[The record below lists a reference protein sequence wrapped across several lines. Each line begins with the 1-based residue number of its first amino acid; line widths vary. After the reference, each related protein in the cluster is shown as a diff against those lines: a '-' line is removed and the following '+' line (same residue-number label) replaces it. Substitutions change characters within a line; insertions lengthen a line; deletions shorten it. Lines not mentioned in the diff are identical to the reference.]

1 MRRVTESS
9 TGSLPVRALVLLV
22 YGTLGIATPATAQSP
37 GTFAPTGDMS
47 MARSFH
53 SATLLSNGHVLIAGG
68 DAHGVLASA
77 EVYDPVAGTFRPV
90 GAMTAARRLHTA
102 TRLPDDRILIVGGY
116 GEGGAALASAEL
128 FDPATGTFRA
138 TGSLRTAR
146 GGHTAVL
153 LPTGAV
159 LVIGGYGT
167 RAYPDVAPAELYDPA
182 SGEFKAAGAYVGR
195 GGCDFCAPA
204 VLLYDGTVLFP
215 GQYPAQ
221 LYDPASD
228 SFSPI
233 EMMLFEQSAAAT
245 LANGQ
250 VLFTGGEVL
259 GRMAEAELYNP
270 TTRTFA
276 RTGDMTSR
284 RVWHT
289 LSSLPDGTVLAAGGE
304 TDSCSGNACFFA
316 GSVASAEL
324 YDPSTRAFVP
334 TGSMATARETHT
346 ATLLRDGR
354 VLMAG
359 GVSYGGIGI
368 FRGSLASAELYTPPT
383 LVPAP
388 ALVSLSGDGRG
399 QGAIFHAGTTH
410 VAAPDDPAAVG
421 EIVEI
426 YCTGLNDNSVLVPRV
441 VIGGRLAL
449 VLSVSKAADMRDAA
463 VLRVRVP
470 GGIGSGPAVPVR
482 LFHLD
487 RPSNDVTMAVR

>member
-1 MRRVTESS
+1 MRRVTETSI
-9 TGSLPVRALVLLV
+9 GSLRVHALVLLA
-22 YGTLGIATPATAQSP
+22 YGTLGIAATATAQSP
-37 GTFAPTGDMS
+37 GTFTPAGDMS
-47 MARSFH
+47 TARSFH

-68 DAHGVLASA
+68 EARGVLASA
-77 EVYDPVAGTFRPV
+77 EVYDPVAGTFRHA

-116 GEGGAALASAEL
+116 GDGGAPLASAEL
-128 FDPATGTFRA
+128 FDPGTGTFKA
-138 TGSLRTAR
+138 TGSLSTAR
-146 GGHTAVL
+146 GGHTAIL

-167 RAYPDVAPAELYDPA
+167 SGYPTVAPAELYDPR

-195 GGCDFCAPA
+195 SGCDFCAPA

-221 LYDPASD
+221 LYDPPSD

-233 EMMLFEQSAAAT
+233 QMMLFDQSAAAP

-250 VLFTGGEVL
+250 VLFAGGVGL
-259 GRMAEAELYNP
+259 GRLAEAELYNP
-270 TTRTFA
+270 TTRTFE

-284 RVWHT
+284 RVWHS

-304 TDSCSGNACFFA
+304 TESCSGNACFFA

-324 YDPSTRAFVP
+324 YDSSTRAFVP
-334 TGSMATARETHT
+334 TGSMATAREIHT

-359 GVSYGGIGI
+359 GVSYGGIDI
-368 FRGSLASAELYTPPT
+368 FHGSLASAELYTPPT

-388 ALVSLSGDGRG
+388 ALVSVSGDGRG

-410 VAAPDDPAAVG
+410 VAAPDDPVAVG

-426 YCTGLNDNSVLVPRV
+426 YCTGLNDSSVLVPRV
-441 VIGGRLAL
+441 VIGGHLAS
-449 VLSVSKAADMRDAA
+449 VLSVSTATDRRDAA
-463 VLRVRVP
+463 VLRVQVP
-470 GGIGSGPAVPVR
+470 AGIGSGHAVPVR

-487 RPSNDVTMAVR
+487 RPSNAVTIAVR

>member
-1 MRRVTESS
+1 M
-9 TGSLPVRALVLLV
+9 PVRALVLLI
-22 YGTLGIATPATAQSP
+22 YGTSAVAATVTAQSP
-37 GTFAPTGDMS
+37 GTFAATGDMS
-47 MARSFH
+47 TGRSLH
-53 SATLLSNGHVLIAGG
+53 SATLLSDGRVLIAGG
-68 DAHGVLASA
+68 DAHSVLASA

-90 GAMTAARRLHTA
+90 GTMNVARRLHTA

-128 FDPATGTFRA
+128 FDPATGTFKA
-138 TGSLRTAR
+138 TGSLGAAR
-146 GGHTAVL
+146 GGHTAIL

-159 LVIGGYGT
+159 LVVGGYGT

-250 VLFTGGEVL
+250 VLFTGGEVF
-259 GRMAEAELYNP
+259 GRMAEAEVYNP
-270 TTRTFA
+270 TTRTFT
-276 RTGDMTSR
+276 RTSDMTSR

-289 LSSLPDGTVLAAGGE
+289 LSSLPDGMVLAAGGE
-304 TDSCSGNACFFA
+304 TDSCSGNGCFFA
-316 GSVASAEL
+316 GSVASSEL
-324 YDPSTRAFVP
+324 YDPSAKAFVP
-334 TGSMATARETHT
+334 TGSMSTARGTHT
-346 ATLLRDGR
+346 ATLLADGR

-388 ALVSLSGDGRG
+388 ALVSVSGDGRG
-399 QGAIFHAGTTH
+399 QGAIFHEGTTH
-410 VAAPDDPAAVG
+410 VAAPDDPAAIG
-421 EIVEI
+421 ETVEI
-426 YCTGLNDNSVLVPRV
+426 YCTGLTNNSVLVPRV
-441 VIGGRLAL
+441 VIGGHLAS
-449 VLSVSKAADMRDAA
+449 VLSVSKPADMRDAA

-470 GGIGSGPAVPVR
+470 GGSDLGDSVHVR